1 MATINSLTSSSS
13 TSYGVTSKGI
23 GGLATGLDTDELI
36 KGMTIGTRSKIAKQ
50 LQNKQLFT
58 WKTDA
63 MRAVST
69 KLINFSQ
76 KYTSYTSNT
85 NLTSRNFYMQNSIT
99 TSGTNAD
106 KVTVSGSSEI
116 TDGLSILSAT
126 KSVAGYVSADSV
138 VSNKT
143 FTGDS
148 IDISRIS
155 ELTDKQIGFSYND
168 TVKAITLTAD
178 DLAGVNTE
186 SDIAALLQT
195 KLNDAFGVGKINVG
209 TSVDGTNLQITTSE
223 KTGGPLG
230 ILKVT
235 SADTTVNEILGIS
248 AGDSN
253 RLDLSMKASYLL
265 GADAPLLSIGG
276 TSIALTADSTVSDII
291 SAVNNSNAGVK
302 MTYVQSL
309 DRFEFTSTDSGGEKA
324 ITGNIA
330 ASLLGTEATVISAST
345 EASMTVKYKDGTEMT
360 LSSSTDS
367 FSLDGLTIKVN
378 ESFVAGD
385 PVTMSSKANTDAVL
399 SGIKDMIKD
408 YNDIVDIVNKE
419 YSTKPN
425 RNYLPL
431 TDEQKEDMSE
441 SEIKAW
447 DEKAN
452 TGMLFGDNDLA
463 SLSSDLRSVVLKDGD
478 SILAFEAIGITSSS
492 SWKDNGKLIIDE
504 DKLRT
509 AIENDPESVQK
520 LFVGETDAAGVKIS
534 DGAADRLKT
543 VMNSYVRTEGSPK
556 GILIEKA
563 GHPSSPLSII
573 NNSLYTQIKDIDTFV
588 LKLKVRLQSEQ
599 TRYQT
604 QFTNLETVISNLNSQ
619 SGWLAQ
625 QFG

>member
-291 SAVNNSNAGVK
+291 SAVNNSSAGVK

-309 DRFEFTSTDSGGEKA
+309 DRFEFTSTDGGGEKA

>member
-452 TGMLFGDNDLA
+452 TGMLFGDSDLA

-520 LFVGETDAAGVKIS
+520 LFAGETDAAGVKIS

-543 VMNSYVRTEGSPK
+543 VMNSYVKTEGSPK

>member
-209 TSVDGTNLQITTSE
+209 TSVDGTSLQITTSE
-223 KTGGPLG
+223 KTGGSLG

-253 RLDLSMKASYLL
+253 RLDLSMKASDLL

-431 TDEQKEDMSE
+431 TDELKEDMSE

-452 TGMLFGDNDLA
+452 TGMLFGDSDLA

>member
-253 RLDLSMKASYLL
+253 RLDLSMKASDLL

-452 TGMLFGDNDLA
+452 TGMLFGDSDLA

>member
-452 TGMLFGDNDLA
+452 TGMLFGDSDLA

>member
-50 LQNKQLFT
+50 LQNKQLFS
-58 WKTDA
+58 WKSDA
-63 MRAVST
+63 MRAIST
-69 KLINFSQ
+69 KLINFSK
-76 KYTSYTSNT
+76 KYTSFTSST
-85 NLTSRNFYMQNSIT
+85 NLTSRSFYMQNSIT
-99 TSGTNAD
+99 TEGINAD
-106 KVTVSGSSEI
+106 KVTVSGSSAI

-126 KSVAGYVSADSV
+126 KSVAGYVTADAV

-186 SDIAALLQT
+186 SDIAAVLQT

-209 TSVDGTNLQITTSE
+209 TSVDGASLQITTSE

-235 SADTTVNEILGIS
+235 SADTTVNEVLGIS

-253 RLDLSMKASYLL
+253 RLDLSMKASDLL

-291 SAVNNSNAGVK
+291 SAVNNSSAGVK

-309 DRFEFTSTDSGGEKA
+309 DRFEFTSTDGGGEKA

-330 ASLLGTEATVISAST
+330 ASLLGTEATVIPAST
-345 EASMTVKYKDGTEMT
+345 EASLTVKYKDGTEMT

-378 ESFVAGD
+378 ETFAAGD
-385 PVTMSSKANTDAVL
+385 PVTLSSTANTDAVL

-408 YNDIVDIVNKE
+408 YNDMVDLVNKE

-447 DEKAN
+447 EEKAN

-492 SWKDNGKLIIDE
+492 SWTDNGKLVIDE
-504 DKLRT
+504 EKLKT
-509 AIENDPESVQK
+509 AIANDPANVQK
-520 LFVGETDAAGVKIS
+520 LFAGETDAAGVKIS
-534 DGAADRLKT
+534 NGAADRLKT
-543 VMNSYVRTEGSPK
+543 VMDSYARIEGSPK

-563 GHPSSPLSII
+563 GSTLSPLSLT
-573 NNSLYTQIKDIDTFV
+573 NNALYTQMKDIDTFV
-588 LKLKVRLQSEQ
+588 SKLKVRLQAEQ

-619 SGWLAQ
+619 SSWLAQ

>member
-253 RLDLSMKASYLL
+253 RLDLSMKASDLL

-408 YNDIVDIVNKE
+408 YNDIVDLVNKE

>member
-408 YNDIVDIVNKE
+408 YNDIVDLVNKE